1 MFFEGVSLMVVVSCW
16 CFSFSFKGFLES
28 TDCCSDF
35 AGGVI
40 GLSGSIGF
48 HKRTLAFWTFLCHRD
63 I

>member
-1 MFFEGVSLMVVVSCW
+1 MVVVSCW
-16 CFSFSFKGFLES
+16 CFSFSFKGFVES

-40 GLSGSIGF
+40 GLPGSIGF